1 MLVART
7 DHESHDT
14 PISTLVDQSHP
25 HGRPAFSANE
35 SPTAQTIPSAEEI
48 TRRLRNA
55 AKVALGEGGED

>member
-14 PISTLVDQSHP
+14 PVSTLADPSHP
-25 HGRPAFSANE
+25 QTRPAFSAAE

-48 TRRLRNA
+48 TQRLRNA